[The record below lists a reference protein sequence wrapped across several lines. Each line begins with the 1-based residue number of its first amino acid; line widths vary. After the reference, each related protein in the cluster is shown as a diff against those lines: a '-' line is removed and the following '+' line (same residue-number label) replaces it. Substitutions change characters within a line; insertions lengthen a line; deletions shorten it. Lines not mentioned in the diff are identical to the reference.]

1 MTQVTTPPAENAAVG
16 AAAPAASVEGAITEI
31 PQPDAV
37 QKPAFIN
44 PVPELTSSTAKA
56 KADEIRAMAKAA
68 KEARAATATTGSSPK
83 KTGAKNSGSQSSG
96 SKSSG
101 SKSSGSKNA
110 NSRAGKAGLGI
121 PDVVSRRMLGRM
133 VVFSGVPS
141 LLGLVTF
148 PLSYLVVTQ
157 GWFELPNAAVVVVSL
172 GMLGLGALGLSYGI
186 LSASWDETDPGSTL
200 GWREFQLNFARVSEG
215 WRNRKPSK

>member
-1 MTQVTTPPAENAAVG
+1 MTQVTTP
-16 AAAPAASVEGAITEI
+16 AAAPAVSVEVAITEI
-31 PQPDAV
+31 PQPDAA
-37 QKPAFIN
+37 QKPALIN
-44 PVPELTSSTAKA
+44 SVPELTSSTAKA

-68 KEARAATATTGSSPK
+68 KEARATATTATTDSSPK
-83 KTGAKNSGSQSSG
+83 KTSAKNS
-96 SKSSG
+96 
-101 SKSSGSKNA
+101 
-110 NSRAGKAGLGI
+110 GLGI

-141 LLGLVTF
+141 LLGLITF

-200 GWREFQLNFARVSEG
+200 GWQEFQLNFARVSEG
-215 WRNRKPSK
+215 WRNRKQSK